1 MVKDKKTH
9 DDDKETKTSD
19 PEDSGNSEEEKE
31 SSGSEESSE
40 SEGENEE
47 TTIKKE
53 SSENEDVENEE
64 EEEDK
69 VDDEE
74 SKEGVPKTTKKK
86 KKDHR
91 LDISKVDNFNEKLRR
106 RGVLYIARIPPR
118 MNPSKIKSLLSDFG
132 NVIRIYLVEEDPTVR
147 KNRKM
152 NSTSRRA
159 GAKRYT
165 EGW

>member
-53 SSENEDVENEE
+53 SSENEDVENE

>member
-9 DDDKETKTSD
+9 DDGDEETKTSD
-19 PEDSGNSEEEKE
+19 PEESGNSEEEK
-31 SSGSEESSE
+31 
-40 SEGENEE
+40 E

-53 SSENEDVENEE
+53 SSENEDVENE

>member
-9 DDDKETKTSD
+9 DDDKEIKTSD

-47 TTIKKE
+47 TTIRNE
-53 SSENEDVENEE
+53 NSENEDVENEE
-64 EEEDK
+64 QKEDK

-132 NVIRIYLVEEDPTVR
+132 NVLRIYLVEEDPTVR